1 MYSYVQCLTQSELP
15 KCTQIVHFHFMSQR
29 KLFMIFLIIYNNKN
43 HNAHAAITTKQIK
56 LKVVIVQ
63 YDKLRIESER
73 RIRRI

>member
-1 MYSYVQCLTQSELP
+1 
-15 KCTQIVHFHFMSQR
+15 
-29 KLFMIFLIIYNNKN
+29 MIFLINYNNKN

-73 RIRRI
+73 RIPNLITEEIR